1 MELRSLPPF
10 LFLTPRSPLWLQLT
24 CASLVCTQGIRLPG
38 ETQAPQ
44 GRSAPVATGAGKLWR
59 EFRLGGAKSRGVKSR
74 GLAVGATWMP
84 ALRDRLEPAY
94 HIPSPSAIQ
103 LPNIIDMGEFSAKDE
118 HESPSPMVLFL
129 GRCDPYKRPW
139 LLEPL
144 SRKFPHVN
152 FVVAGQSH
160 FVGQGSYRLPRLPN
174 LELVGHIH
182 AEKKRELLKKA
193 WLLISL
199 SVHEGVAI
207 SFLEALFC
215 ATPIVSLVDPGGLV
229 SSYGL
234 FAGPAPG
241 DGLAALPKL
250 EESINML
257 LSNRTLR
264 YDLGKQGRAHVL
276 ATHND
281 QQFVQGFVTL
291 VDQFRQSGSEYYP
304 ERVQSLYEE

>member
-1 MELRSLPPF
+1 M
-10 LFLTPRSPLWLQLT
+10 WLT
-24 CASLVCTQGIRLPG
+24 CASLECTQGIRLPG

-59 EFRLGGAKSRGVKSR
+59 NFLLSPPPFEGAKRGGVK

-84 ALRDRLEPAY
+84 ALRERLEPAY
-94 HIPSPSAIQ
+94 HIPSSSAIQ

-139 LLEPL
+139 LLVPL
-144 SRKFPHVN
+144 ARKFPHVN

-160 FVGQGSYRLPRLPN
+160 FEGQGSYRLPRLPN
-174 LELVGHIH
+174 LKLVGHIH
-182 AEKKRELLKKA
+182 AGKKRELLKKA

-215 ATPIVSLVDPGGLV
+215 ATPIVSLVNPGGLV

-250 EESINML
+250 EESISTL
-257 LSNRTLR
+257 LSNRSLR
-264 YDLGKQGRAHVL
+264 YDLGKQGRAHVM
-276 ATHND
+276 ATHNE

-291 VDQFRQSGSEYYP
+291 LNQFRQRGSK
-304 ERVQSLYEE
+304 YEPRLS

>member
-1 MELRSLPPF
+1 M
-10 LFLTPRSPLWLQLT
+10 
-24 CASLVCTQGIRLPG
+24 
-38 ETQAPQ
+38 
-44 GRSAPVATGAGKLWR
+44 
-59 EFRLGGAKSRGVKSR
+59 KSR

-94 HIPSPSAIQ
+94 HIPSSSAIQ

-182 AEKKRELLKKA
+182 VEKKRELLKKA

-215 ATPIVSLVDPGGLV
+215 ATPIVSLVDLV
-229 SSYGL
+229 GWFPLMGS
-234 FAGPAPG
+234 
-241 DGLAALPKL
+241 LP
-250 EESINML
+250 
-257 LSNRTLR
+257 
-264 YDLGKQGRAHVL
+264 DP
-276 ATHND
+276 
-281 QQFVQGFVTL
+281 
-291 VDQFRQSGSEYYP
+291 RQAMGWPPSRNWRS
-304 ERVQSLYEE
+304 R